1 MHLLMYVL
9 LAHGSSDARHAAQV
23 QSLAA
28 RVSEQLGTEVGCA
41 FLSDE
46 RLPKDAHVLPLF
58 LGMGRH
64 GARDAPALAERSG
77 AYLLPSLA
85 THAEAIA
92 DLAYDRVTNDTR
104 RINALFGLYR
114 FAGFEQL
121 YAALHERNRRCSLV
135 AHGALHAEPSIA
147 SVLRLWRADGVT
159 PVRLQP
165 MLLFEGKSM
174 EDMAAM
180 AGGDD
185 VEILP
190 PLARGDDF
198 VKLVASLLKEA

>member
-1 MHLLMYVL
+1 MFVL

-28 RVSEQLGTEVGCA
+28 RVSERLGEEVGCA

-46 RLPKDAHVLPLF
+46 RLPEGAYVLPLF
-58 LGMGRH
+58 LGCGRH
-64 GARDAPALAERSG
+64 GTRDAPALAEKSG
-77 AYLLPSLA
+77 AHLLPSLA
-85 THAEAIA
+85 AHAEAIA

-104 RINALFGLYR
+104 RVNALFGLYR
-114 FAGFEQL
+114 FIGFEQL
-121 YAALHERNRRCSLV
+121 YASLHERNRRCTLV
-135 AHGALHAEPSIA
+135 AHGALRTEPSIA

-180 AGGDD
+180 AGSDD

-190 PLARGDDF
+190 VLSQDEDF
-198 VKLVASLLKEA
+198 VELIASLLKAA